1 MGGGGILPKE
11 VGAVAGTFE
20 GILSKE
26 AADGVGT
33 DAGPDWGLVK
43 PGVAELDGGPT
54 AEVTR
59 EGGVLLKSIGL
70 YVWMGLETVVDTETG
85 VDTDVGAG
93 VVLEETTGA
102 GGEGWVVTVDA
113 TDTVAWGFNSPVAE
127 LLYEE
132 KVCKLTLP
140 VKSSLADRDWVKV
153 AGVGGLWVSGGLAEN
168 GEATGQDLVAA
179 TGNLG
184 CSIISE
190 ANLLTVEVRVELA
203 DGALTTAAGVLGGAV
218 LEGASSVG
226 LAVIG
231 GEDIIG
237 AETLVD
243 VTGVREG
250 FVVAVGA
257 VVSLVVMLVTGS
269 GAEAEPDLT
278 V

>member
-1 MGGGGILPKE
+1 
-11 VGAVAGTFE
+11 
-20 GILSKE
+20 
-26 AADGVGT
+26 
-33 DAGPDWGLVK
+33 
-43 PGVAELDGGPT
+43 
-54 AEVTR
+54 
-59 EGGVLLKSIGL
+59 
-70 YVWMGLETVVDTETG
+70 MGLEMVVDTETG

-113 TDTVAWGFNSPVAE
+113 TDTIAWGFNSPVAE

-153 AGVGGLWVSGGLAEN
+153 EGVGGLWVSGGLAEN
-168 GEATGQDLVAA
+168 GEDTGQDLVAA

-184 CSIISE
+184 CSVISE
-190 ANLLTVEVRVELA
+190 ANLLTVEVRVRLA

-218 LEGASSVG
+218 VEGASSVG
-226 LAVIG
+226 LVVIG

-243 VTGVREG
+243 VTGVLEG
-250 FVVAVGA
+250 FVVAVDA
-257 VVSLVVMLVTGS
+257 VSLVVMLVPGS